1 MAYGTFSPVTLYF
14 NICIKCSEG
23 FHCKVFFSLSH
34 LAERVQGALGKGKH
48 RAPRIRN
55 GEALPFP
62 QEAPCAPSG
71 LLSLCPVT
79 PPLSRLGLVLLL
91 FPWPGKSTPEVLL
104 RPSKHPLLQGC
115 ISSIPVWAP
124 QARPPAQP
132 LTLPSSGLCW
142 CMGRL
147 PASHPH
153 SPLGPAQSYPHNPL
167 SGSGPWAI
175 TCPSR
180 PLPALT
186 HPAAVLLPLHHK
198 SGDCPP
204 KRVAPDGVCGA
215 MLPDQVLKQPK
226 CPVPL

>member
-48 RAPRIRN
+48 WAPRIRN

-71 LLSLCPVT
+71 PLSLCPVT

-132 LTLPSSGLCW
+132 LLEHRAPHLTLLWPVLWPVLVPGTPPSLSPS
-142 CMGRL
+142 L
-147 PASHPH
+147 PTGP
-153 SPLGPAQSYPHNPL
+153 SPELPTRPTSLVLGP
-167 SGSGPWAI
+167 GP
-175 TCPSR
+175 S
-180 PLPALT
+180 PAL
-186 HPAAVLLPLHHK
+186 HGHSQL
-198 SGDCPP
+198 
-204 KRVAPDGVCGA
+204 
-215 MLPDQVLKQPK
+215 
-226 CPVPL
+226 